1 MWGFLAAHTG
11 WFVGMTA
18 LPGNEGAKRGGA
30 ADGVYVQAQPLDWLQ
45 VQRNEGLQRG
55 KPRIVFTSNC

>member
-1 MWGFLAAHTG
+1 MKGLKG
-11 WFVGMTA
+11 
-18 LPGNEGAKRGGA
+18 EGAAG
-30 ADGVYVQAQPLDWLQ
+30 GVYAQAQPLDWLQ